1 MDSVKE
7 QFKNHQVPKDIQ
19 KRIKDDQ
26 CAYLNME
33 SAIEALARTGKKV
46 YRQILKNALKQD
58 IGEIIEPIFHMPDP
72 RILIADE
79 KYLSEMFALVE
90 DTITM
95 IEEMM
100 PCVNPDNYQE
110 LVRLLDFIVSQ
121 FTNNFQTLGR
131 RRESLQYAKK
141 GIGYIDGRCDDTREE
156 TMEFFKE
163 EIKKYKDEK
172 QLVKEK

>member
-7 QFKNHQVPKDIQ
+7 QFKNHQVPEDIV
-19 KRIKDDQ
+19 KKIKDDK
-26 CAYLNME
+26 CACLNME
-33 SAIEALARTGKKV
+33 SAVEALYRTEKKV
-46 YRQILKNALKQD
+46 YRQLIKNAFKQE
-58 IGEIIEPIFHMPDP
+58 IGELTESIFHVPDP

-79 KYLSEMFALVE
+79 KYLNEMYALVE
-90 DTITM
+90 DTISM

-100 PCVNPDNYQE
+100 PCINQDNYQE
-110 LVRLLDFIVSQ
+110 LVRLLDFLVSQ

-141 GIGYIDGRCDDTREE
+141 GFGYIDGRCDDTREE
-156 TMEFFKE
+156 VNEFFSE

>member
-1 MDSVKE
+1 MDSIKE
-7 QFKNHQVPKDIQ
+7 QFKNHQVPEDIF
-19 KRIKDDQ
+19 KKINDDR

-33 SAIEALARTGKKV
+33 SAVEALYRTGKKV
-46 YRQILKNALKQD
+46 NRLLIKNAFKQEM
-58 IGEIIEPIFHMPDP
+58 GELLEPIFHVPDP

-79 KYLSEMFALVE
+79 KYLNEMYALVE
-90 DTITM
+90 DTISM

-100 PCVNPDNYQE
+100 PCINQDNYQE

-121 FTNNFQTLGR
+121 FKNNFQTLGR

-141 GIGYIDGRCDDTREE
+141 GFGYIDGRCDDTREE
-156 TMEFFKE
+156 VYEFFQE

>member
-1 MDSVKE
+1 MNSIKE
-7 QFKNHQVPKDIQ
+7 QYQNHQVPEDIL
-19 KRIKDDQ
+19 KTIKDDE

-33 SAIEALARTGKKV
+33 SATEALYRTGKKV
-46 YRQILKNALKQD
+46 YRQILKNSFLQSL
-58 IGEIIEPIFHMPDP
+58 GEITEPIIHQPDS

-79 KYLSEMFALVE
+79 KYLNEMLALTE
-90 DTITM
+90 DTICM
-95 IEEMM
+95 IQEMM
-100 PCVNPDNYQE
+100 PCINSENYQE
-110 LVRLLDFIVSQ
+110 LVRLLDFIVGQ
-121 FTNNFQTLGR
+121 FTSNFQTLGR
-131 RRESLQYAKK
+131 RRDSLQYAKK